1 MDNESSSPQ
10 IQFPNVPDDFCPTGN
25 WQEVLQQFIDIVL
38 SNGTINVPGLGDVT
52 PAQIQTINA
61 ELASQQNQIDALD
74 SDITALDTRVDAL
87 EELKIQRGQITGVAD
102 NDSTQAVTLSPAFPS
117 SDYNILLTPIIP
129 GGGIGANAPIIGIQ
143 SGTKTA
149 SGFTISIQNNGTA
162 PNIDVIEWMAIH
174 P

>member
-74 SDITALDTRVDAL
+74 TRVDTL
-87 EELKIQRGQITGVAD
+87 EELKIQRGNITGVAD
-102 NDSTQAVTLSPAFPS
+102 NDSTQAVTLSTAFPS
-117 SDYNILLTPIIP
+117 ANYNVLLTPIIP

-143 SGTKTA
+143 AGTQTA

-162 PNIDVIEWMAIH
+162 PNIDVIDWMAIH